1 MMMGISTRRAR
12 IGRLAATLAAILPL
26 AFVAVLLAGCHSSKS
41 YSFDVT
47 TGDHVKV
54 ELDTS
59 KNGLDIQTSD
69 DNSKFTIEKDGSTV
83 TQGLFAEESAYD
95 HYQELGKNSAGG
107 TSDYQEGTT
116 SDGNEYFSYTVNDN
130 EWDYFIKV
138 RDSHTVIVLTN
149 VVSQESAREA
159 FEQLSLSLNG

>member
-1 MMMGISTRRAR
+1 MMAGIGTRQAR
-12 IGRLAATLAAILPL
+12 LGRLAATLAAILPL
-26 AFVAVLLAGCHSSKS
+26 AFVAVLLTGCHSSKS
-41 YSFDVT
+41 YTFDVT
-47 TGDHVKV
+47 TGDHVKI

-59 KNGLDIQTSD
+59 QSGLDIQTSD
-69 DNSKFTIEKDGSTV
+69 DNSKFTIKKDGDTV

-116 SDGNEYFSYTVNDN
+116 SDGNEYFSYTVNGN

-138 RDSHTVIVLTN
+138 KDSHTVIVLTN
-149 VVSQESAREA
+149 TVSQESAQKA
-159 FEQLSLSLNG
+159 FEQLNISLSK